1 VTVRAA
7 AQIDEAAAW
16 WRRHRLAAPRAVLE
30 DVHRAFRQLALGPLG
45 APRANG
51 SGIEM
56 RRLYLSRIG
65 YHLYFHVDEASRV
78 VVILALWHSR
88 RGAGPSL

>member
-1 VTVRAA
+1 
-7 AQIDEAAAW
+7 
-16 WRRHRLAAPRAVLE
+16 
-30 DVHRAFRQLALGPLG
+30 
-45 APRANG
+45 
-51 SGIEM
+51 M
-56 RRLYLSRIG
+56 RRLYLPRIG